1 MKESIREVGM
11 DQCSTSTGF
20 SKQKYKYVLL
30 CKIIS
35 TKNIPSTS
43 MVLLTQQLGY
53 SYLLGL
59 AFSNAPDSLDLDLL
73 HKDEKINLD

>member
-11 DQCSTSTGF
+11 DKCSKSTGF
-20 SKQKYKYVLL
+20 PKQEDKCVLL
-30 CKIIS
+30 CTIIS
-35 TKNIPSTS
+35 TENILSTS

-59 AFSNAPDSLDLDLL
+59 AFCNAPDSLDLRLL